1 MNRWAIFG
9 RPLRGLL
16 MQNRQ
21 SQLLRCWKI
30 KIPPP
35 LPLLKTHQ
43 AGDGIFVER
52 ENSHC
57 GLNTLCAKC
66 PKLLSAFGQVS
77 WLCFALAGEHIH
89 SGATSR
95 DSHPLPY
102 SPRFDASH
110 PNACQNSEIKNL
122 SGCPTISLGFV
133 RFQTNARRSVNRKF
147 DIAISI
153 ADASR

>member
-1 MNRWAIFG
+1 MGARKGSFAIRLLGVLPSPSRTEVLNNDRDPAMNRWAIFV

-35 LPLLKTHQ
+35 LPLRKTQQ
-43 AGDGIFVER
+43 AGDGIFLER

-77 WLCFALAGEHIH
+77 WLCFALAGERIH
-89 SGATSR
+89 SGATAR

-102 SPRFDASH
+102 SPRFDARH
-110 PNACQNSEIKNL
+110 PNACQKSEIKNL
-122 SGCPTISLGFV
+122 
-133 RFQTNARRSVNRKF
+133 
-147 DIAISI
+147 
-153 ADASR
+153 